1 MFKYELQQLGLT
13 EREAYVYSILLEK
26 KEITKAS
33 EILKILENDNLEKA
47 KLNKKRKA
55 KEREEIIEMPRV
67 LMYKVLEDLIDKKI
81 VEKIQKNKTHVLF
94 KALSPQPLIEA
105 YKKQIESMQL
115 KEKKLSKVIN
125 KLEEDYHKNSVLP
138 GIILINDEKDYERIT
153 NMMLESKTDIYTY
166 SDPIFDIDDKEAF
179 KRSKKNVEKRKELGI
194 NKKVIFINIKDK
206 EKEIEKFAKNYSNK
220 VTEVKLMEENK
231 AFKNTVTHIFDGKV
245 VYFNKAYK
253 NKKWRLSAIV
263 IIDQKIYDIQKYLF
277 EKMWES
283 L

>member
-1 MFKYELQQLGLT
+1 MFKHELQELGLT
-13 EREAYVYSILLEK
+13 EREAYVYTILLEK
-26 KEITKAS
+26 KEVTKAS
-33 EILKILENDNLEKA
+33 EILKILEKDNLEKER
-47 KLNKKRKA
+47 LNKKRKA
-55 KEREEIIEMPRV
+55 KDREEIIEMPRV

-81 VEKIQKNKTHVLF
+81 VKKIQKNKTHVLF

-105 YKKQIESMQL
+105 YEKQIKTMQL

-125 KLEEDYHKNSVLP
+125 KLEEDYHKNSVIP

-166 SDPIFDIDDKEAF
+166 GDSSFDFEDEKTL
-179 KRSKKNVEKRKELGI
+179 KRNQKNAEKMKELGVKKKLI
-194 NKKVIFINIKDK
+194 IIKNKKR
-206 EKEIEKFAKNYSNK
+206 EKEIEKFVKDYTNK
-220 VTEVKLMEENK
+220 ITEIKLMEENK